1 MRKRKKKNFNRV
13 FLTMCAD
20 GLHHGHINILEIA
33 KKYGKITVGL
43 MTDAAIFNYKRKKPI
58 IKFKHRKK
66 LLSYIKIIN
75 KIIPVKSLNFSDVAK
90 KYKFEYWVHGD
101 DWKKGIQA
109 KERIKL
115 IKEMKKWNGKVIDV
129 PYTKEISS
137 SILKDI

>member
-1 MRKRKKKNFNRV
+1 
-13 FLTMCAD
+13 MCAD

-75 KIIPVKSLNFSDVAK
+75 KI
-90 KYKFEYWVHGD
+90 
-101 DWKKGIQA
+101 
-109 KERIKL
+109 L
-115 IKEMKKWNGKVIDV
+115 IYI
-129 PYTKEISS
+129 
-137 SILKDI
+137 IL